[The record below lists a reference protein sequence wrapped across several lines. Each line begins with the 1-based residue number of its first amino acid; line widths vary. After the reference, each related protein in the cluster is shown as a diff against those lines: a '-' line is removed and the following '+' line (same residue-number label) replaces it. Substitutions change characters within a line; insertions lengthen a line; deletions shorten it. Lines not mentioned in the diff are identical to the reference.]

1 MKAEVA
7 LSVEREEM
15 QNDSSTFFFF
25 SVVGG
30 HPKFNGSTTFSSLKT
45 KVHVSLTSNQNH
57 VQPAHKR
64 L

>member
-25 SVVGG
+25 GG
-30 HPKFNGSTTFSSLKT
+30 WWTPKIQRFDHLFFPENESSCFANFEPKSRT
-45 KVHVSLTSNQNH
+45 AS
-57 VQPAHKR
+57 A
-64 L
+64 